1 MLSPERESARMS
13 KMLYNCTH
21 MTTVGIKGLM
31 AGGFGW
37 AASSQLDVQSIVTSG
52 ISLFS
57 THYSVEHQ
65 KHDCV
70 KYYKPVALQR
80 VAQL

>member
-31 AGGFGW
+31 AGGFG
-37 AASSQLDVQSIVTSG
+37 
-52 ISLFS
+52 
-57 THYSVEHQ
+57 
-65 KHDCV
+65 
-70 KYYKPVALQR
+70 
-80 VAQL
+80 